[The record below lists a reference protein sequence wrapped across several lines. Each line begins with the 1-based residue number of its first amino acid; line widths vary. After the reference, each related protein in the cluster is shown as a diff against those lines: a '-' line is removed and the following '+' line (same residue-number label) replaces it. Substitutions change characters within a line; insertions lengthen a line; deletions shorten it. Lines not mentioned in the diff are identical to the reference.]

1 MSNLLKKRDLLKKN
15 NLKKLRAIELL
26 GTQPNM
32 TYTQICKELDVS
44 SNTLKTWR
52 EDVAFVEAVYE
63 KYMVTF
69 NSKLPDVLEAMIR
82 EAKEGNVQAAR
93 LVMDVAGK
101 IVKRVNVKIQA
112 PFQQFLDASDAEV
125 VDIDFHD
132 MDEEI
137 KGVGYTANE
146 IIDSIPLSKDLPKR
160 NKVNDKPQTR
170 IIKEKKRVAKIKKN
184 PKSFK
189 KRKDQY
195 NSWYHI
201 RTRAKKVGLAPLPPG
216 KPTKTQR
223 AEWIKELERL
233 ESQKNSK

>member
-1 MSNLLKKRDLLKKN
+1 MSNLLKKRDLLKKS

-32 TYTQICKELDVS
+32 TYTQVCKELDIS
-44 SNTLKTWR
+44 SNTLKVWR

-112 PFQQFLDASDAEV
+112 PFQQFLDASEGEV
-125 VDIDFHD
+125 VDIDFDD

-137 KGVGYTANE
+137 KGVGYTPNE
-146 IIDSIPLSKDLPKR
+146 IINSIPVSENLPER
-160 NKVNDKPQTR
+160 NKSNDKPQNR
-170 IIKEKKRVAKIKKN
+170 IIKEKKRIAKIKKN
-184 PKSFK
+184 PKSIK
-189 KRKDQY
+189 KKKDQY

>member
-1 MSNLLKKRDLLKKN
+1 MSNLLKKRDLLKKS

-32 TYTQICKELDVS
+32 TYTQVCKELDIS
-44 SNTLKTWR
+44 SNTLKVWR

-101 IVKRVNVKIQA
+101 IVKRVNIKIQA
-112 PFQQFLDASDAEV
+112 PFQQFLDASEAEV
-125 VDIDFHD
+125 VDIDFDD

-137 KGVGYTANE
+137 KGVGYTPNE
-146 IIDSIPLSKDLPKR
+146 IINSIPVSENLPER
-160 NKVNDKPQTR
+160 NKSNDKPQNR
-170 IIKEKKRVAKIKKN
+170 IIKEKKRIAKIKKN
-184 PKSFK
+184 PKSIK
-189 KRKDQY
+189 KKKDQY

>member
-1 MSNLLKKRDLLKKN
+1 MSNLLKKRDLLKKS

-32 TYTQICKELDVS
+32 TYTQVCKELDIS
-44 SNTLKTWR
+44 SNTLKVWR

-112 PFQQFLDASDAEV
+112 PFQQFLDASEGEV
-125 VDIDFHD
+125 VDIDFDD

-137 KGVGYTANE
+137 KGVGYTPNE
-146 IIDSIPLSKDLPKR
+146 IINSIPVSENLPER
-160 NKVNDKPQTR
+160 NKSNDKPQNR
-170 IIKEKKRVAKIKKN
+170 IIKEKKRIAKIKKN
-184 PKSFK
+184 PKAIK
-189 KRKDQY
+189 KKKDQY